1 MNNTEIKI
9 PELSLVVLI
18 GISGSGKSSFA
29 KKHFKET
36 EILSSDKCR
45 GIVSDDEN
53 NQAATD
59 DAFELLHYIASK
71 RLKNGLLTVVDA
83 TNVQPEARKP
93 LVQLAKNYHCLPV
106 AIVLD
111 VPEKVCEERNEN
123 RPDRNFG
130 KQVTRQQRSQL
141 RRSIKHLKSEGFRH
155 IYVLDSVEEIESI
168 TAIKREKLYNDK
180 KDVKGPFDIIGDVHG
195 CFTELTE
202 LLTKLGYTI
211 NRTDEV
217 QDNHGFKVENPEG
230 RKAIFLG
237 DLVDRGPDSPS
248 VLKLVMGMVN
258 SGSAYC
264 VPGNHDMKLQK
275 YLNGKDVQLKH
286 GLALTVEQL
295 KSENAHFI
303 NQVKDFLYGL
313 VSHYVFDDG
322 KLVVA
327 HAGLKEEMQ
336 GRGSGAVRSFCMFGE
351 TTGETDEFGLPVRFN
366 WASEYR
372 GKAMVVYGH
381 TPVPE
386 AQWFNRT
393 IDIDTGCVFGGKL
406 SALRYPE
413 EELVSVDAK
422 QVYAEPARPL
432 NWKADVVL
440 SHQHEHDDVLD
451 IDDVIGKRIISTKL
465 RNNVNVR
472 EENSIAAL
480 EVMSRFA
487 LNPKWLI
494 YLPPTMSPSET
505 SELEEYLEHPLEA
518 LNYFKSQGVEKVVCE
533 EKHMGSRAILII
545 CKDEETVRT
554 RFGIENEGI
563 GVCYTRTGRNFF
575 TDSDLEGQFIN
586 RVNKALTNTN
596 FWEKLNTD
604 WVCLDAELM
613 PWSAKAQALLK
624 DQYASV
630 GAAASAA
637 LVSVVDVLNQTA
649 GRKIEGVNELLQLYS
664 SKKEMVADYTNAY
677 RNYCWPVNGVDDYK
691 LAPFHILATEGSVH
705 VDKDHAWHMQEIS
718 LICEQDGQL
727 LLATPHKII
736 DVNDEVGVN
745 EVVNWWTD
753 LTEKGGE
760 GMVIKPYNFI
770 TTGKKGL
777 VQPAIKCRGKEY
789 LRIIYGPEYSA
800 PENMARL
807 KNRGLSGKRSLALRE
822 FALGVES
829 LERFVRKEPLRKV
842 HECVFGVLAL
852 ESETVD
858 PRL

>member
-59 DAFELLHYIASK
+59 DAFALLHYIASK

-111 VPEKVCEERNEN
+111 VPEKVCEERNAN

-130 KQVTRQQRSQL
+130 KHVTRQQRSQL

-155 IYVLDSVEEIESI
+155 IFVLDSVEEIESI
-168 TAIKREKLYNDK
+168 TGIKREKLYNDK
-180 KDVKGPFDIIGDVHG
+180 KGIKGPFDIIGDVHG

-211 NRTDEV
+211 NRTDEG
-217 QDNHGFKVENPEG
+217 QGNYGFNVETPEG

-248 VLKLVMGMVN
+248 VLKLVMSMVN
-258 SGSAYC
+258 SGAAYC

-275 YLNGKDVQLKH
+275 YLSGKDVQLKH

-295 KSENAHFI
+295 KTENSHFI

-313 VSHYVFDDG
+313 VSHYVFDSG
-322 KLVVA
+322 RLVVA

-336 GRGSGAVRSFCMFGE
+336 GRGSGAVRSFCIFGE

-386 AQWFNRT
+386 AQWLNRT

-413 EELVSVDAK
+413 EELVSVKAK

-451 IDDVIGKRIISTKL
+451 IDDVIGKRIISTRL
-465 RNNVNVR
+465 RNNVTVR

-505 SELEEYLEHPLEA
+505 SELEGYLEHPLEA

-545 CKDEETVRT
+545 CKNEETVRT

-575 TDSDLEGQFIN
+575 ADSELETQFID
-586 RVNKALTNTN
+586 RVNKALTNAN
-596 FWEKLNTD
+596 FWEKFNTD

-630 GAAASAA
+630 GSAASAA
-637 LVSVVDVLNQTA
+637 LVNVVDVLNQTA
-649 GRKIEGVNELLQLYS
+649 NRKIEGIKELLQMYS
-664 SKKEMVADYTNAY
+664 SKKEMIADYTDAY

-691 LAPFHILATEGSVH
+691 LAPFHILATEGAVH
-705 VDKDHAWHMQEIS
+705 TDKDHAWHMQEIS
-718 LICEQDGQL
+718 LICEKDRQL
-727 LLATPHKII
+727 FLATPHKII
-736 DVNDEVGVN
+736 EVNDEAGIN
-745 EVVNWWTD
+745 EVVSWWTN

-760 GMVIKPYNFI
+760 GMVIKPYDFI
-770 TTGKKGL
+770 TTGKKRL
-777 VQPAIKCRGKEY
+777 VQPAIKCRGKDY
-789 LRIIYGPEYSA
+789 LRIIYGPEYAA

-807 KNRGLSGKRSLALRE
+807 KNRALSGKRSLALRE

-829 LERFVRKEPLRKV
+829 LERFVRREPLRKV

-852 ESETVD
+852 ESEEID